1 MYKNITYYKNLEKY
15 EKVII
20 LMRHS
25 EAIHNKNVNI
35 AVKNALKNN
44 KCPKKAKENELMKKE
59 YINAPLSEKGKI
71 NAKKSIIIIQKYIN
85 IDNTIVISSPL
96 LRTLQTAYIFDFKNE
111 RNNIITNNLLIER
124 RTKRPC
130 DNFTIQSIDKN
141 TPEET
146 NEEVF
151 KRTKKICNFINTIND
166 KKYIIIISH
175 KRFLIEL
182 SKNIKIFENYG
193 NLYFEPGEFRVFIK

>member
-15 EKVII
+15 EKIII

-35 AVKNALKNN
+35 AVKNAIKNN
-44 KCPKKAKENELMKKE
+44 KCPKKTKENELMKKE
-59 YINAPLSEKGKI
+59 YINAPLSEKGTI
-71 NAKKSIIIIQKYIN
+71 NAKKSIKIIQKFIN

-96 LRTLQTAYIFDFKNE
+96 LRSLQTAYIFDFKNK

-130 DNFTIQSIDKN
+130 DNFTMQSIDKN

-146 NEEVF
+146 NEQVF
-151 KRTKKICNFINTIND
+151 KRTKKFCKFINTIND
-166 KKYIIIISH
+166 KKYVIIISH
-175 KRFLIEL
+175 KRFFIEL
-182 SKNIKIFENYG
+182 SKNKKYFENYG
-193 NLYFEPGEFRVFIK
+193 NPYFEPGELRVFIK